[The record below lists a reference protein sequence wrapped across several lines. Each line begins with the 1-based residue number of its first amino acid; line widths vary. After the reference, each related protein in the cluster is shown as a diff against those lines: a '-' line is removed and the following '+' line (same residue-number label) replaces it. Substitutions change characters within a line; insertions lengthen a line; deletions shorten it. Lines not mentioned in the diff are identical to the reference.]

1 MLGPS
6 SPLPRVLLVEGP
18 DDKHVVNHLC
28 RGTELENR
36 FNIDDKGGKD
46 PLLAAIRNEV
56 RVSGREALG
65 ILLDADN
72 DVQSRWNA
80 VIHALS
86 RVNVTAPSE
95 PDPSGTIIASRPRI
109 GIWLMPDNVSV
120 GQVEEFF
127 AGMIAHD
134 DPVWPRSE
142 AYVDGIPLLDR
153 KFTSGKTLRAKVH
166 SWLATREE
174 PRMMGAAIGAGD
186 LSADAPDAV
195 RLVDWLR
202 RLFN

>member
-1 MLGPS
+1 
-6 SPLPRVLLVEGP
+6 VLLVEGP
-18 DDKHVVNHLC
+18 DDKHIVSHLC
-28 RGTELENR
+28 RGTELQSR
-36 FNIDDKGGKD
+36 FDIDDKGGKD

-80 VIHALS
+80 VTHALS
-86 RVNVTAPSE
+86 RVDVTGPGA
-95 PDPSGTIIASRPRI
+95 PDPSGTVIEGRPRI
-109 GIWLMPDNVSV
+109 GVWLMPNNEAPGEIEDFV
-120 GQVEEFF
+120 
-127 AGMIAHD
+127 AGMIPD
-134 DPVWPRSE
+134 SDPVWPRSR
-142 AYVDGIPLLDR
+142 AYVDGIPVTDR
-153 KFTSGKTLRAKVH
+153 KFSSGKTLRAKVH

-174 PRMMGAAIGAGD
+174 PRMMGAAIRARD
-186 LSADAPDAV
+186 LSPDAPDAV